1 MTIIF
6 QKPEL
11 SNINVTAVLDVIAI
25 YFIKKKSYLKFIMLS
40 FPMTWMPYG
49 ILLLLRGLHQ

>member
-25 YFIKKKSYLKFIMLS
+25 YFIKKNL
-40 FPMTWMPYG
+40 
-49 ILLLLRGLHQ
+49 ILNL